1 MPFET
6 VRTILREYRA
16 DTDADK
22 LLAMWND
29 PEIQRLVFIDYTAPK
44 PKSIVEEAAKG
55 WQKPNG
61 SGYFVIVE
69 DKKAGAFLGQV
80 SFSIVF
86 PKTRV
91 AEVGLSLV
99 RETWGKGIGTELM
112 EWAVQLGFEEWGVHR
127 IQLSV
132 SEENARAI
140 ALYKHLG
147 FTQEGFRRDFIWSG
161 GRYWGLVQM
170 SILETEWD
178 VKQRKPREV
187 HQ

>member
-6 VRTILREYRA
+6 ARTILREYRA

-22 LLAMWND
+22 LLEMWND

-44 PKSIVEEAAKG
+44 TKSTVDTTVKG
-55 WQKPNG
+55 WQKADG

-69 DKKAGAFLGQV
+69 DKETGAFLGQV
-80 SFSIVF
+80 SFAIVF

-112 EWAVQLGFEEWGVHR
+112 EWAIQLGFEEWGVHR
-127 IQLSV
+127 IQLSA

-140 ALYKHLG
+140 ALYKHLYVISYHSSSSRG
-147 FTQEGFRRDFIWSG
+147 S
-161 GRYWGLVQM
+161 
-170 SILETEWD
+170 
-178 VKQRKPREV
+178 
-187 HQ
+187 